1 MTNAQII
8 QQIRELNEYEAL
20 LEEVKAATEAIK
32 DSLKAEMD
40 TRDTEELEVGTYIIR
55 YTNVLS
61 QRFNT
66 TQFKKD
72 YKEVYLR
79 YTKQVS
85 SKRFSISC

>member
-1 MTNAQII
+1 MTQNQILAQIK
-8 QQIRELNEYEAL
+8 ELNEYEAL
-20 LEEVKAATEAIK
+20 LEEVKAAAEAIK

-40 TRDTEELEVGTYIIR
+40 ARDTEELEVGTYIIR

-85 SKRFSISC
+85 SKRFSIS

>member
-1 MTNAQII
+1 MTQNQILAQIK
-8 QQIRELNEYEAL
+8 ELNEYEAL
-20 LEEVKAATEAIK
+20 LEEVKAAAEAIK

-40 TRDTEELEVGTYIIR
+40 ARGTEELEVGTYIIR

-61 QRFNT
+61 QRFNS

-79 YTKQVS
+79 YTKQIA
-85 SKRFSISC
+85 SKRFSIS